1 MFNMICSVL
10 RESWHLLLESS
21 VYILFGLTISGLL
34 RVFLSPNAV
43 SRHLGKGRYK
53 SVFKAAFLGI
63 PIPLCSC
70 GVLPAAVSLRK
81 QGANRGATTAFL
93 ISTPESGVDSIAI
106 TYALMDPLMT
116 IARPLVAFITAAV
129 AGLSENALETEDRHR
144 SIGPDLSCPIDACCD
159 GQDCTPGDH
168 RRHHTFSEKLL
179 AGFRYALT
187 EVWEDMA
194 PWFLIGLIL
203 AGLITFM
210 VPDAFIAQH
219 LDGGVSSM
227 LLMLVVGTPLY
238 ICATAST
245 PIAAALILKGVSPG
259 AALVF
264 LLVGPAT
271 NITSLTVLFGTLGKR
286 ATAIYLTAIAL
297 SAVSFGMILDQIYVS
312 LGLSARAMAGEAAEF
327 IPAWIEWAGAILLLL
342 MSLKPVYRSLKI
354 HIGRL
359 TALWLRSDMAD
370 DASMTRGPVDGTS
383 CKSPTCG
390 CSS

>member
-1 MFNMICSVL
+1 MNMLWSVL

-21 VYILFGLTISGLL
+21 IYILFGLAVSGLL
-34 RVFLSPNAV
+34 RIFLSPNAV
-43 SRHLGKGRYK
+43 SRHLGQSRFK

-116 IARPLVAFITAAV
+116 IARPLVAFLTAAV
-129 AGLSENALETEDRHR
+129 AGLTENALEKEDRHR
-144 SIGPDLSCPIDACCD
+144 AVAPDLSCPVDACCD

-168 RRHHTFSEKLL
+168 SRHHSFSEKLS

-194 PWFLIGLIL
+194 PWFMIGLIL
-203 AGLITFM
+203 AGLITFV
-210 VPDAFIAQH
+210 VPDDFIAQH
-219 LDGGVSSM
+219 LGGGISSM
-227 LLMLVVGTPLY
+227 LLMLAVGIPLY

-259 AALVF
+259 TALVF

-271 NITSLTVLFGTLGKR
+271 NITSLTVLFGTLGRR
-286 ATAIYLTAIAL
+286 ATAIYLMAIAL
-297 SAVSFGMILDQIYVS
+297 SAVVFGMILDQIYIT
-312 LGLSARAMAGEAAEF
+312 LGLSARAMAGEASEF
-327 IPAWIEWAGAILLLL
+327 IPTWIEWAGAILLLL
-342 MSLKPVYRSLKI
+342 ISIKPICRSLKSP
-354 HIGRL
+354 IGRL
-359 TALWLRSDMAD
+359 TLWRRERG
-370 DASMTRGPVDGTS
+370 MTDETSTPRGPVDIPS
-383 CKSPTCG
+383 CESPT
-390 CSS
+390 